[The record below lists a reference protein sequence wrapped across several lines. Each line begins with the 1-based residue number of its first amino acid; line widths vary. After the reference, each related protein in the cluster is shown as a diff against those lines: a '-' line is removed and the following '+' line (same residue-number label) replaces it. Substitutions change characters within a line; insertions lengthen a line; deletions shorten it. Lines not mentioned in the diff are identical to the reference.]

1 MHAQAEGK
9 KGRGNKKGFPIN
21 MSPKQEVAES
31 DTIALREK
39 KSLIS
44 KAPDASLPPGK
55 GNVLVSVLKPWHTG
69 TFVFLIYYV
78 V

>member
-1 MHAQAEGK
+1 MHAQAEEK

-31 DTIALREK
+31 DTIALRKKK

-44 KAPDASLPPGK
+44 KAPDASLPPG
-55 GNVLVSVLKPWHTG
+55 
-69 TFVFLIYYV
+69 
-78 V
+78 